1 MVISEFDVNKYDT
14 YETGYQVG
22 YMRGCYDA
30 LAGEPV
36 DFTLADHVEAIKSYL
51 RENTLPDMTK
61 IAFLADLEV
70 VIEMVEEH

>member
-1 MVISEFDVNKYDT
+1 MTKYDP
-14 YETGYQVG
+14 YETGYKVG

-51 RENTLPDMTK
+51 RGNTLPDTTK
-61 IAFLADLEV
+61 IAFLADLED
-70 VIEMVEEH
+70 VIKMVEE